1 MACQE
6 NCGEGTVTQ
15 ARRRGVGGPPRGGA
29 ADVSAPVRG
38 AGEGAKRSGP
48 RGSKA
53 EGAPGVVQAVQVGEA
68 DVAPSS
74 AVRVLGVTGLHL
86 QDDLRTT
93 YLIFSEPTPKVSEPS
108 TFFQNSA
115 NIRNMSEIFENM
127 VYNVPAS
134 TGARRQLGGST
145 VAARTGLNKKLFSRR
160 RWAGRAGPRT

>member
-15 ARRRGVGGPPRGGA
+15 ARRRGGGGPPRGGA

-38 AGEGAKRSGP
+38 AVEGAKRIGP

-74 AVRVLGVTGLHL
+74 AVRVLGVAGLHL
-86 QDDLRTT
+86 QDDLRDTC
-93 YLIFSEPTPKVSEPS
+93 LVVDCEAVDCRLCRLVVDCPC
-108 TFFQNSA
+108 
-115 NIRNMSEIFENM
+115 
-127 VYNVPAS
+127 
-134 TGARRQLGGST
+134 GS
-145 VAARTGLNKKLFSRR
+145 RPL
-160 RWAGRAGPRT
+160 